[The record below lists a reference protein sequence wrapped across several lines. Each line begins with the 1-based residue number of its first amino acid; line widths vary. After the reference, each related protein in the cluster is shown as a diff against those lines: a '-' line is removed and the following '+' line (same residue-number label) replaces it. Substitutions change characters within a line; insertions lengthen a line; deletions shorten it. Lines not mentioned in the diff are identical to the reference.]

1 MNTKKVSGIREMGSL
16 VLATALYWIVSKN
29 CSDLSRE
36 KKNCSVLGSGRLP
49 NRLIPEAPE
58 LHVKLAKMPRGC
70 DTGCIFFLKKRHA
83 FCCWAQIS
91 GTFSGYDFVCVRHGL
106 AGLRQNCSGSLVSFF
121 IRL

>member
-1 MNTKKVSGIREMGSL
+1 MNTKKLSGIREMGSL

-29 CSDLSRE
+29 CSDLSR
-36 KKNCSVLGSGRLP
+36 KK
-49 NRLIPEAPE
+49 
-58 LHVKLAKMPRGC
+58 KLLCTGVWPSAQSFDPRGSRTAC
-70 DTGCIFFLKKRHA
+70 EACQNAKRMRHGVHFFLKKRHA
-83 FCCWAQIS
+83 FYYWVLIS